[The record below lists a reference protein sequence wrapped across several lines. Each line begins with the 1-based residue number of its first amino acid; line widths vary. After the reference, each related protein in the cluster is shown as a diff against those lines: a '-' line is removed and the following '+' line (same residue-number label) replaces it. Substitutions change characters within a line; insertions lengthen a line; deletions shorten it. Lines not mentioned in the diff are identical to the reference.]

1 MKTPSLH
8 LCKLTTLPVIAV
20 LFLMTMPCL
29 TAAEEISEFWGSAR
43 VYSPN
48 PSVEGQSVITPAEEA
63 SGVDVPGGKRAF
75 KLPAQSRVLL
85 RFNPLTNSKETR
97 DFSFAKIIKAQV
109 HATNPTTFSIRL
121 AGGGPSMVGK
131 MEHSGKGW
139 ELLELPLDETSLVA
153 ESRNNVN
160 QLMEI
165 TLIDFIVTGEVSE
178 GEDFL
183 VADLVAE

>member
-1 MKTPSLH
+1 MKTPSLD

-20 LFLMTMPCL
+20 LFLMAMPCL
-29 TAAEEISEFWGSAR
+29 FAAEEISESWGSVR

-48 PSVEGQSVITPAEEA
+48 PSGAGQSVVTPAEEA
-63 SGVDVPGGKRAF
+63 SGGDVPGGKRAF
-75 KLPAQSRVLL
+75 KLPAQSRVFL
-85 RFNPLTNSKETR
+85 RFNPLTNSNDPR
-97 DFSFAKIIKAQV
+97 DLSSAKIIKVRV

-131 MEHSGKGW
+131 VEHSGSGW

-153 ESRNNVN
+153 ESRNNPN
-160 QLMEI
+160 QLLKI
-165 TLIDFIVTGEVSE
+165 TLIDFIVTGDVPE